1 MGRAATPS
9 IGLGSIGRKVS
20 RTVGVAVTTTVAWAF
35 GFATA
40 GVLVYLAMGL
50 YTGESMFAS
59 PIVLI
64 DPADAS
70 RPVGLSFAGMT
81 GAYVAVGM
89 AAGVMLVLAMSM
101 MFNSGMRKLGLLALV
116 GWSGLWAYNAG
127 MMVIAGWKDGA
138 WAGDKRLL
146 ATALVLLAVVA
157 CMLHRMIR
165 CWRVRVSM

>member
-9 IGLGSIGRKVS
+9 IGLGSLGRKLS
-20 RTVGVAVTTTVAWAF
+20 RTVGVAVTTTIAWVF

-59 PIVLI
+59 PILLL
-64 DPADAS
+64 DPADVS

-81 GAYVAVGM
+81 GAYIAVGM

-101 MFNSGMRKLGLLALV
+101 MFNSGMRKLGLLAMV
-116 GWSGLWAYNAG
+116 GWSGLWAYNAVL
-127 MMVIAGWKDGA
+127 MVIAGWKHGA
-138 WAGDKRLL
+138 WTGDQRVL
-146 ATALVLLAVVA
+146 AAALVLVAVVG